1 LLDQKCESYID
12 DLDEA
17 LTIIAKLGILYET
30 LSRGDQK
37 ELLRNVVERVVVN
50 TEGEIE
56 RVDLLPPFAYLREVC
71 EKVSGGEETS
81 ENLARIETGDV
92 AATCS
97 SKVLECDPAGTRT
110 QNLLIK
116 SQLLCQLSYGAR
128 L

>member
-1 LLDQKCESYID
+1 
-12 DLDEA
+12 
-17 LTIIAKLGILYET
+17 
-30 LSRGDQK
+30 SRSDQK

-97 SKVLECDPAGTRT
+97 SKVLECDPDKT
-110 QNLLIK
+110 QSEHFPRYATALFLQQLIFPQ
-116 SQLLCQLSYGAR
+116 SAMLAR
-128 L
+128 LSHKH